1 MRVEPRIDLTEAR
14 RQAWTALE
22 SMQTELDLHDLS
34 DAASTAEEV
43 RSFIHRAIGLRFEM
57 RFKWETEWWPIDARE
72 VAETLAGYYY
82 DYGMHSCLEQMR
94 EGKELASGL
103 AVYRLRR

>member
-1 MRVEPRIDLTEAR
+1 MHIEI
-14 RQAWTALE
+14 E
-22 SMQTELDLHDLS
+22 SRDRPDS
-34 DAASTAEEV
+34 AVTAEVASFV
-43 RSFIHRAIGLRFEM
+43 RRAIGLRFEM
-57 RFKWETEWWPIDARE
+57 RFKWESRWWPIDARE

-103 AVYRLRR
+103 ALYRVRR

>member
-1 MRVEPRIDLTEAR
+1 
-14 RQAWTALE
+14 
-22 SMQTELDLHDLS
+22 MQTELEPVALHD
-34 DAASTAEEV
+34 AIPIAEEV
-43 RSFIHRAIGLRFEM
+43 RSFVHRAIGLRFEM
-57 RFKWETEWWPIDARE
+57 RFKWELDWWPIDARE

-103 AVYRLRR
+103 AVFRLRR